1 MITRPWHCV
10 LWPMSRVRRRNVCH
24 CPRVGTDQRQVPVI
38 IHDVMMSAARSPD
51 QDSESQKK
59 LAAAIEQANFCKIHG
74 LLSRSCTGGE
84 LIILGYYG
92 LPGQNTR
99 GTRDGNEGSGKVRT
113 APRLTLRTANSSS
126 ADAVQFKTLAW
137 PVSAAVV

>member
-38 IHDVMMSAARSPD
+38 IHDVMMSPRSPD

-59 LAAAIEQANFCKIHG
+59 LAVKTSTA
-74 LLSRSCTGGE
+74 LYTV
-84 LIILGYYG
+84 
-92 LPGQNTR
+92 
-99 GTRDGNEGSGKVRT
+99 GTRPKLLAVKTKAGTKHTHPPPANKPNILQGCCQSNARVYDQSPGSLPQATRRGWQ
-113 APRLTLRTANSSS
+113 L
-126 ADAVQFKTLAW
+126 
-137 PVSAAVV
+137 VSPQS